1 MVLKTLEYNKILNQ
15 LSEYACSPEAKKRCL
30 ALRPI
35 TDKAQIEQLQLQT
48 KDALSRL
55 FRCGNLSF
63 SGVHSVNDSL
73 KRLEIGAS
81 LSAAELLSICS
92 LLEAAKRVKAF
103 SRSEKEE
110 VPDDSLTGFFTEIEP
125 LTPLYDEIKRCILAE
140 DEIAD
145 DASSTLR
152 SIRRSMRGM
161 NDRIRAQMNN
171 MINNST
177 TRSYLQDAVITMR
190 DGRYCLPVKAEA
202 KSQIPGMVHDQSSSG
217 STLFIEPM
225 AVVNLNNELKELF
238 LKEQEEIDRI
248 LADLSNRVAEN
259 ANGIRQDYTV
269 LAELD
274 FIFAKAELAKSYNGV
289 APVFNEEGRINIR
302 KGRHPLLDPKKV
314 VPIDVR
320 LGADF
325 RQLIV
330 TGPNTGGKTV
340 SLKTVGLLTLMG
352 QSGLH
357 IPAGDRSE
365 LAIFHEIDRK
375 SVV

>member
-1 MVLKTLEYNKILNQ
+1 MNEKVLKTLEYNKILNQ

-171 MINNST
+171 MINMVIVILTGIASISLLVGGIGIMNIMLVSVT
-177 TRSYLQDAVITMR
+177 ERTR
-190 DGRYCLPVKAEA
+190 
-202 KSQIPGMVHDQSSSG
+202 
-217 STLFIEPM
+217 
-225 AVVNLNNELKELF
+225 
-238 LKEQEEIDRI
+238 EI
-248 LADLSNRVAEN
+248 
-259 ANGIRQDYTV
+259 GIR
-269 LAELD
+269 
-274 FIFAKAELAKSYNGV
+274 KA
-289 APVFNEEGRINIR
+289 
-302 KGRHPLLDPKKV
+302 
-314 VPIDVR
+314 
-320 LGADF
+320 LGAKERTILSQF
-325 RQLIV
+325 VVEAATTSALGGALGIALGYIV
-330 TGPNTGGKTV
+330 SMGANKVLPMFTSGTTVTV
-340 SLKTVGLLTLMG
+340 SPSFNSIAVAFGISVGIGVLFGYL
-352 QSGLH
+352 
-357 IPAGDRSE
+357 PAKRAARLNPIEALRYD
-365 LAIFHEIDRK
+365 
-375 SVV
+375 

>member
-1 MVLKTLEYNKILNQ
+1 MNEKVLKTLEYNKILNQ

-161 NDRIRAQMNN
+161 NDRIPCPDEQ
-171 MINNST
+171 
-177 TRSYLQDAVITMR
+177 
-190 DGRYCLPVKAEA
+190 
-202 KSQIPGMVHDQSSSG
+202 HDQQQHNQKLFAG
-217 STLFIEPM
+217 RCDHHARRTL
-225 AVVNLNNELKELF
+225 
-238 LKEQEEIDRI
+238 
-248 LADLSNRVAEN
+248 LSASQSR
-259 ANGIRQDYTV
+259 GKIPD
-269 LAELD
+269 
-274 FIFAKAELAKSYNGV
+274 S
-289 APVFNEEGRINIR
+289 
-302 KGRHPLLDPKKV
+302 RH
-314 VPIDVR
+314 
-320 LGADF
+320 G
-325 RQLIV
+325 
-330 TGPNTGGKTV
+330 T
-340 SLKTVGLLTLMG
+340 
-352 QSGLH
+352 
-357 IPAGDRSE
+357 
-365 LAIFHEIDRK
+365 
-375 SVV
+375 

>member
-1 MVLKTLEYNKILNQ
+1 M
-15 LSEYACSPEAKKRCL
+15 
-30 ALRPI
+30 
-35 TDKAQIEQLQLQT
+35 
-48 KDALSRL
+48 
-55 FRCGNLSF
+55 
-63 SGVHSVNDSL
+63 HSVNDSL

-190 DGRYCLPVKAEA
+190 NGRYCIPVKAEYR
-202 KSQIPGMVHDQSSSG
+202 SQVSGLIHDQSATG

-225 AVVNLNNELKELF
+225 SVVKLNNDLKELYG
-238 LKEQEEIDRI
+238 KEQEEIQVI
-248 LADLSNRVAEN
+248 LARLSADVAEYIDSI
-259 ANGIRQDYTV
+259 APTT
-269 LAELD
+269 
-274 FIFAKAELAKSYNGV
+274 KS
-289 APVFNEEGRINIR
+289 
-302 KGRHPLLDPKKV
+302 
-314 VPIDVR
+314 
-320 LGADF
+320 
-325 RQLIV
+325 
-330 TGPNTGGKTV
+330 
-340 SLKTVGLLTLMG
+340 
-352 QSGLH
+352 
-357 IPAGDRSE
+357 
-365 LAIFHEIDRK
+365 
-375 SVV
+375 

>member
-1 MVLKTLEYNKILNQ
+1 MNEKVLKTLEYNKILNQ

-145 DASSTLR
+145 GGGLAHTVDADEDADAGLR
-152 SIRRSMRGM
+152 VQLHCGV
-161 NDRIRAQMNN
+161 
-171 MINNST
+171 ST
-177 TRSYLQDAVITMR
+177 TAQ
-190 DGRYCLPVKAEA
+190 PEA
-202 KSQIPGMVHDQSSSG
+202 ICR
-217 STLFIEPM
+217 TL
-225 AVVNLNNELKELF
+225 
-238 LKEQEEIDRI
+238 
-248 LADLSNRVAEN
+248 
-259 ANGIRQDYTV
+259 
-269 LAELD
+269 
-274 FIFAKAELAKSYNGV
+274 
-289 APVFNEEGRINIR
+289 
-302 KGRHPLLDPKKV
+302 
-314 VPIDVR
+314 
-320 LGADF
+320 
-325 RQLIV
+325 
-330 TGPNTGGKTV
+330 
-340 SLKTVGLLTLMG
+340 
-352 QSGLH
+352 
-357 IPAGDRSE
+357 
-365 LAIFHEIDRK
+365 
-375 SVV
+375 